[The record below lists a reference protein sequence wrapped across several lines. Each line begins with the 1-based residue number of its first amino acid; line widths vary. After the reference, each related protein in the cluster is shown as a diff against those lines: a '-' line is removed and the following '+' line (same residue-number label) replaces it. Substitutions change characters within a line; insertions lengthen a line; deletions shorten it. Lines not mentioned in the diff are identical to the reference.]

1 MTGRLDEVEKGVDS
15 GDGRSETKEGNRQEM
30 SREESPREG
39 GKERRN
45 ESSPVVPETRISLD
59 SSLLGKDLIELSLDV
74 AEDLAETAREGR
86 RRSASKG
93 GREGGRSRAEAHQ
106 EVLSMRS
113 PNLKSQEGQNFVS
126 YFERAEGTQGW

>member
-39 GKERRN
+39 GKEGRN

-59 SSLLGKDLIELSLDV
+59 SSLLRKDLIELSLDV
-74 AEDLAETAREGR
+74 AEDLAETTREGR

-93 GREGGRSRAEAHQ
+93 GREEDPG
-106 EVLSMRS
+106 
-113 PNLKSQEGQNFVS
+113 LKLT
-126 YFERAEGTQGW
+126 RRCCR